1 MGDRMRTWGR
11 YAYLAA
17 LFLLISVPALLILF
31 GFLLISIIVVLLSSI
46 PAWVGK
52 LFPIDDWIRAGVN
65 RWLDIQRM
73 QMFRDDMLQI
83 FARQFDIDENTDRD
97 WMLQEMG
104 NATDRVDKQLRNGR
118 IAVALTGA
126 GVSITFA
133 FVKSAQY
140 AGILITVFGLIIS
153 LASFVRVV
161 IIEILAYDP
170 EQFLE
175 YPHKDIAFR
184 MGWNRGPINGRGAI
198 LVALATVVVGIDDR
212 GYQLGKWVLEEVLAG
227 RFSDADEKWAS

>member
-1 MGDRMRTWGR
+1 
-11 YAYLAA
+11 
-17 LFLLISVPALLILF
+17 
-31 GFLLISIIVVLLSSI
+31 
-46 PAWVGK
+46 
-52 LFPIDDWIRAGVN
+52 
-65 RWLDIQRM
+65 M

-104 NATDRVDKQLRNGR
+104 NAADRVDKQLRNGR
-118 IAVALTGA
+118 IAVAFIGA
-126 GVSITFA
+126 VVSIAFA
-133 FVKSAQY
+133 FVTSAQNT
-140 AGILITVFGLIIS
+140 GILITVFALIIS

-170 EQFLE
+170 KLFLE
-175 YPHKDIAFR
+175 YSHRDIAFR

-198 LVALATVVVGIDDR
+198 LVALATVVVGIDNR

-227 RFSDADEKWAS
+227 RFSDADDKWST